1 MKGVII
7 VNQEVGH
14 NRYKIDRLTDEF
26 AKENVEIAVLVNDG
40 TLAKIENNNVNLN
53 FEADFVIYPEED
65 ERSYDM
71 LLNFIKK
78 HASHP
83 IVVNKKD
90 EGKGDL

>member
-40 TLAKIENNNVNLN
+40 TLAKIENNNVSKN
-53 FEADFVIYPEED
+53 
-65 ERSYDM
+65 
-71 LLNFIKK
+71 
-78 HASHP
+78 
-83 IVVNKKD
+83 
-90 EGKGDL
+90 